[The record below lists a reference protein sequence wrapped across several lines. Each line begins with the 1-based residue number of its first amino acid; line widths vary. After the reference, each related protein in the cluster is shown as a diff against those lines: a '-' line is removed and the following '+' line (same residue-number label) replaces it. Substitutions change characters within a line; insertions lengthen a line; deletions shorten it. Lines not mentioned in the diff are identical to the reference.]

1 MDLQKNFVI
10 IFASIVTLM
19 LLSLL
24 LYTEVLENE
33 ENILA
38 SAAKRYDSYLLADEL
53 RQSSDDLTRMARTY
67 TVTGDPKYKAYFDE
81 ILAIRSGEA
90 PRPMEYH
97 NIYWDFF
104 AATGMPPRVD
114 TPARSLK
121 DLMKEADFT
130 ETEFA
135 LLRET
140 ENESN
145 QLVNLENHAMNAMVG
160 IFEDSMGKQVQGEPD
175 RELARDLLHGDEYHH
190 AKEKIMQP
198 LARFFDALDH
208 RTSGEIGVFREKQQ
222 RANLVLII
230 TLSLSALLALVSL
243 VLGTASLRQKKSAG
257 TAKSRLAQRMAASG
271 YPSPSAAGKG
281 QVKSSLFSRLK
292 SAVSSFG
299 VKKDAE
305 EKTEESSLMFFIADF
320 WNSWPLIVA
329 SVVIAFLV
337 LGLSWW
343 FVAENRIQSYQKVR
357 DELKFTLDVTHDAVL
372 DWTVQTNRDVANLA
386 EAVSNRVSH
395 NALLQVRH
403 QPEHALHYKLTD
415 LIIADA
421 TAPGSSL
428 AGQES
433 EMFADASN
441 VAGTGLFQ
449 DYVIVSQDG
458 SVLSSNRHDLIGK
471 HLALPADDMERMTVE
486 KTIIHFPDRNA
497 ADDLLSRNIVFGSL
511 LAGGR
516 SALFVMT
523 DPGKMLA
530 TILRRGYLG
539 NYGEIYLVDGDGYFV
554 SEPRWKEEM
563 YDKGWLDAD
572 TRSVIG
578 LKASRNGTAAGG
590 AGLPLSVRAVTTGQD
605 GMELDEYGNY
615 LGDKVVGY
623 WLWDNTHGIGMINEF
638 KSADAFA
645 TFRAYKNQALAGSW
659 ITVGLILALTL
670 MSIWSRTKVARAGEK
685 LKNAFKTIKSHNDKL
700 AQDLRIGQKVQ
711 MDMLPDPIEGEGF
724 TLEAFLKP
732 AQSVSGDF
740 YDFSITRDGKV
751 YFCVG
756 DVSGKGIPASLF
768 MSLTKALLDKTL
780 TQMDQAKDIVTSVNQ
795 ELSLNND
802 SNMFVTL
809 VLGIMDLNTGKLLFT
824 NGGHNLPYIKK
835 HNGEVVC
842 LEQVDGPLVGTFD
855 GIEFEQQS
863 IEMEKGDMLLFYTDG
878 VTEAQNI
885 RDEFYEDDR
894 LKDLLE
900 QKKFAS
906 AHDMTNAVF
915 RSVVRFIGRADQFD
929 DITILSFQYTGL

>member
-1 MDLQKNFVI
+1 
-10 IFASIVTLM
+10 
-19 LLSLL
+19 
-24 LYTEVLENE
+24 
-33 ENILA
+33 
-38 SAAKRYDSYLLADEL
+38 
-53 RQSSDDLTRMARTY
+53 
-67 TVTGDPKYKAYFDE
+67 
-81 ILAIRSGEA
+81 
-90 PRPMEYH
+90 
-97 NIYWDFF
+97 
-104 AATGMPPRVD
+104 
-114 TPARSLK
+114 
-121 DLMKEADFT
+121 
-130 ETEFA
+130 
-135 LLRET
+135 
-140 ENESN
+140 
-145 QLVNLENHAMNAMVG
+145 
-160 IFEDSMGKQVQGEPD
+160 
-175 RELARDLLHGDEYHH
+175 
-190 AKEKIMQP
+190 
-198 LARFFDALDH
+198 
-208 RTSGEIGVFREKQQ
+208 
-222 RANLVLII
+222 
-230 TLSLSALLALVSL
+230 
-243 VLGTASLRQKKSAG
+243 
-257 TAKSRLAQRMAASG
+257 
-271 YPSPSAAGKG
+271 
-281 QVKSSLFSRLK
+281 
-292 SAVSSFG
+292 
-299 VKKDAE
+299 
-305 EKTEESSLMFFIADF
+305 
-320 WNSWPLIVA
+320 
-329 SVVIAFLV
+329 
-337 LGLSWW
+337 
-343 FVAENRIQSYQKVR
+343 
-357 DELKFTLDVTHDAVL
+357 
-372 DWTVQTNRDVANLA
+372 
-386 EAVSNRVSH
+386 
-395 NALLQVRH
+395 
-403 QPEHALHYKLTD
+403 
-415 LIIADA
+415 
-421 TAPGSSL
+421 
-428 AGQES
+428 
-433 EMFADASN
+433 
-441 VAGTGLFQ
+441 
-449 DYVIVSQDG
+449 
-458 SVLSSNRHDLIGK
+458 
-471 HLALPADDMERMTVE
+471 
-486 KTIIHFPDRNA
+486 
-497 ADDLLSRNIVFGSL
+497 
-511 LAGGR
+511 
-516 SALFVMT
+516 
-523 DPGKMLA
+523 MLA

-539 NYGEIYLVDGDGYFV
+539 NYGEIYLVDGDGYFI

-572 TRSVIG
+572 THSVIG

-711 MDMLPDPIEGEGF
+711 TDMLPDPIEGEGF

-740 YDFSITRDGKV
+740 YDFSVTRDGKV

-768 MSLTKALLDKTL
+768 MSLTKALIDKILDQT
-780 TQMDQAKDIVTSVNQ
+780 DQSKDIITRVNQ
-795 ELSLNND
+795 ELSQNND

-809 VLGIMDLNTGKLLFT
+809 VLGIMDLYTGKLLLT

-855 GIEFEQQS
+855 GVEFEQQS
-863 IEMEKGDMLLFYTDG
+863 IEMEKGDILLFYTDG